1 MIKNIRPKRAC
12 SLLRRV
18 FGVGARARSS
28 RPARKLTLAALVL
41 AVATF
46 GVVPTVA
53 QAQQDC
59 AAISALTLT
68 SDTPGVLDVSW
79 DAPTGAAPT
88 DYRVNWARSGEDYP
102 PWTDDTANLHPT
114 TTSQQLT
121 DLDEGVEYKV
131 RVRARYH
138 DGARAKNPCSGPW
151 AETTRQ
157 VAAQPVV
164 PVQQPVV
171 PVQQPVVQVQ
181 QDDGAISALT
191 LTSDTP
197 GTLDVSWD
205 APTGAAPTDYRVN
218 WARSGEDYPPWT
230 DNTANLHPTTTSQ
243 QLTDL
248 DEDVE
253 YKVRVRARYH
263 DGPWSGPWA
272 EATRQVA
279 SQPSPVVRSA
289 DDPPVTLEPPE
300 LTVIEP
306 DDPDDPLVAP
316 QQSTDGPVIELD
328 TDEPDDPPVTL
339 EPPQLTVIEPDTDD
353 ADDPDDPLVALQQS
367 DGSVSEP
374 ADGDLPADTTTDGL
388 LIVDGNGVTGRH
400 TDNVTDRHLDSD
412 GNRHH
417 SISPHLYSA
426 EDVDWYAV
434 DLEVDVYYQFD
445 VKHNGGNLP
454 VFRLK
459 IYDSAGNPAMVT
471 TGIGDDERQV
481 ASDNNFGVPGN
492 LPDQRNALPFTTTT
506 AGRYYVSISA
516 PKGGIAP
523 DRVYTLSVQSDDHP
537 NDPTTTADVAVGGSI
552 RTYIM
557 RTWANA
563 SSTDTDDADAIKV
576 ALQANTRYRFVWDV
590 ACLHEGA
597 IGIFNRDS
605 EIFVD
610 ASISRETDGWC
621 TDLTVEFTPPVGGD
635 YFISVT
641 ARGSDF
647 PGKSRYAFQGVWG
660 TLTVIGPGLTVRFGD
675 GSYTA
680 TEGGTE
686 ATVEVILSEDPER
699 PVTVPLE
706 VTELGGAT
714 AGDYTGLP
722 ESVTFTAGQTTTS
735 FIVTAV
741 DDTADD
747 DDESIRIGF
756 GTPPAGVTA
765 ASPDSTTVSLADN
778 DYPEELTVRFGDGPY
793 TATEGGTEAT
803 VEVILSEDPERPVTV
818 PLEVTELG
826 GATAGDYTELPESV
840 TFTAGQTTASFMVTA
855 VDDTANDDDESIR
868 IGFGTLPAGV
878 TAASPDST
886 TVSLAD
892 NDYPELTVRF
902 GDGPY
907 TATEGGTEA
916 TVEVILSED
925 PERTVSVT
933 VQAALG
939 TALTEGDFTLNSAQ
953 ATSTQVTFTA
963 EQTTATFTVA
973 AVDDILN
980 EGEEELLLKFGTLPP
995 GVTEGIP
1002 FLAFVTVV
1010 DNDLQPV
1017 TVRFDAASYTATE
1030 GGSAA
1035 TVLVRLSE
1043 DPERPVTVPLEV
1055 TELVGATA
1063 GDYTGLPESVTFN
1076 AGDTSTSFMVT
1087 AVDDTV
1093 DDDGESI
1100 TIGFGTPL
1108 PTAVTA
1114 ADPETTTV
1122 SLADNDNSPA
1132 RGDPLPRGERKV
1144 GATLTADTSGIT
1156 DADGLT
1162 GVVLAYRWQHV
1173 DGGTPADITGAMSDT
1188 YTLTADDLG
1197 KRIQLQVQFTDD
1209 NNSTETLTGPATS
1222 LVVAE
1227 PRLLVGNF
1235 DSQSGVNSTL
1245 DRSNGFV
1252 TGTHPLGY
1260 AIDSIQ
1266 MKRNRTTSV
1275 SSAFGEFHLYDSTVN
1290 SDRLLRKPASR
1301 LVTVTGP
1308 DRVSDNTLTFAPSKV
1323 KLDPDT
1329 TYHAVLTRSQGGMI
1343 GCNLAGSGLDSGSLA
1358 GFSIIPRSY
1367 QYQGSGGWLG
1377 ACGLKI
1383 HGFELVSSSF
1393 VERVEFTSSPALAG
1407 MYATGEAIEATV
1419 TLSEAVTFADP
1430 SPVLLL
1436 QVGDNEREM
1445 AYVAS
1450 ASTATSWVFRYTVA
1464 AGDRDDGGVSLERNA
1479 LRGHAD
1485 ADLSHR
1491 GIGDDRTRRVNA
1503 TPLVVSRRVTS
1514 RPVAPSWYGPGEK
1527 IEFTVEFS
1535 LPVTV
1540 SGDPELEFNVTTP
1553 AGGERATYESGS
1565 GTTELV
1571 FSYTVGTGD
1580 DDSDG
1585 IWWGADS
1592 LLLDGGDSITGVY
1605 NSVAAVLDHSQVG
1618 FLTSHRIDQNPR
1630 AVSQKVTSDPTHG
1643 TNSDTYGAGD
1653 IITFEVVFNQ
1663 TVTVTG
1669 APQLRFSV
1677 TGPGDEYADYTGGS
1691 GTNTL
1696 AFSYTVLA
1704 TETDPDGIYLY
1715 RNPLTLETGESILG
1729 TANNLPPEGDIG
1741 KEGPLSGHKIDGSIT
1756 N

>member
-1 MIKNIRPKRAC
+1 MTVSLWRWPTVRAITWSRSRAIATFRVYAMIVLYERLWTGGVCKVVMENIRPKRAC
-12 SLLRRV
+12 GLLRRIC
-18 FGVGARARSS
+18 GVGAR
-28 RPARKLTLAALVL
+28 ARKLTLAALVL

-79 DAPTGAAPT
+79 YAPTGAAPT

-102 PWTDDTANLHPT
+102 PWTDDTANHHPT

-131 RVRARYH
+131 RVRARYY

-151 AETTRQ
+151 AEATRQ
-157 VAAQPVV
+157 VAT
-164 PVQQPVV
+164 
-171 PVQQPVVQVQ
+171 QPVVQVQ
-181 QDDGAISALT
+181 QDDGSISALT

-197 GTLDVSWD
+197 GVLDVSWD

-230 DNTANLHPTTTSQ
+230 DDTANHQPTTTSQ

-248 DEDVE
+248 DEGVE

-279 SQPSPVVRSA
+279 SEPPPVVRSA
-289 DDPPVTLEPPE
+289 VDPPVTLAPSQ

-306 DDPDDPLVAP
+306 DDPDDP
-316 QQSTDGPVIELD
+316 
-328 TDEPDDPPVTL
+328 DDPP
-339 EPPQLTVIEPDTDD
+339 
-353 ADDPDDPLVALQQS
+353 VALQQS

-374 ADGDLPADTTTDGL
+374 ADGDLPADTTTTGL
-388 LIVDGNGVTGRH
+388 LIVNGNGVTGRH
-400 TDNVTDRHLDSD
+400 TDNVTHRHLNSD
-412 GNRHH
+412 GERYHFIH
-417 SISPHLYSA
+417 PHLYSA

-434 DLEVDVYYQFD
+434 DLQANVYYQFD
-445 VKHNGGNLP
+445 VKTGGNLP
-454 VFRLK
+454 VYRLK
-459 IYDSAGNPAMVT
+459 IYDSAGNPVMVT
-471 TGIGDDERQV
+471 VGTGMNERQV
-481 ASDNNFGVPGN
+481 AVDNNYGVGGLRN
-492 LPDQRNALPFTTTT
+492 SHSDLLNALPFTTTM
-506 AGRYYVSISA
+506 AGTYYVSIQGQW
-516 PKGGIAP
+516 GGIAP
-523 DRVYTLSVQSDDHP
+523 NRVYTLSVQSDDHP

-557 RTWANA
+557 RTETNA
-563 SSTDTDDADAIKV
+563 SSTSTSDTDWVKV
-576 ALQANTRYRFVWDV
+576 ALVAGTRYRFVWDV
-590 ACLHEGA
+590 ACLHEGV
-597 IGIFNRDS
+597 IGIRDS
-605 EIFVD
+605 EILVE

-647 PGKSRYAFQGVWG
+647 PEVPRYPFKGVWG

-722 ESVTFTAGQTTTS
+722 ESVTFTAGQTTAS
-735 FIVTAV
+735 FMVTAV

-756 GTPPAGVTA
+756 GTLPTAVTA
-765 ASPDSTTVSLADN
+765 ASPDSTTVSLVDN
-778 DYPEELTVRFGDGPY
+778 DLQPVTVRFGDGPY

-826 GATAGDYTELPESV
+826 GATAGDYTGLPESV
-840 TFTAGQTTASFMVTA
+840 TFNAGQTTASFMVTA
-855 VDDTANDDDESIR
+855 VDDTVDDDDESIR

-892 NDYPELTVRF
+892 ND
-902 GDGPY
+902 
-907 TATEGGTEA
+907 
-916 TVEVILSED
+916 
-925 PERTVSVT
+925 
-933 VQAALG
+933 
-939 TALTEGDFTLNSAQ
+939 
-953 ATSTQVTFTA
+953 
-963 EQTTATFTVA
+963 
-973 AVDDILN
+973 
-980 EGEEELLLKFGTLPP
+980 
-995 GVTEGIP
+995 
-1002 FLAFVTVV
+1002 
-1010 DNDLQPV
+1010 
-1017 TVRFDAASYTATE
+1017 
-1030 GGSAA
+1030 
-1035 TVLVRLSE
+1035 
-1043 DPERPVTVPLEV
+1043 
-1055 TELVGATA
+1055 
-1063 GDYTGLPESVTFN
+1063 
-1076 AGDTSTSFMVT
+1076 
-1087 AVDDTV
+1087 
-1093 DDDGESI
+1093 
-1100 TIGFGTPL
+1100 
-1108 PTAVTA
+1108 
-1114 ADPETTTV
+1114 
-1122 SLADNDNSPA
+1122 NSPA
-1132 RGDPLPRGERKV
+1132 QGAPLPRGERKV

-1235 DSQSGVNSTL
+1235 DSQAGLNSGS

-1266 MKRNRTTSV
+1266 MKRNPTNFV
-1275 SSAFGEFHLYDSTVN
+1275 SSAFGEFRLYDSTVN

-1308 DRVSDNTLTFAPSKV
+1308 DRVSGNTLTFAPSKV

-1329 TYHAVLTRSQGGMI
+1329 TYHAVLTRSQGGAI

-1367 QYQGSGGWLG
+1367 LYQGTTYQNP
-1377 ACGLKI
+1377 CGLKI
-1383 HGFELVSSSF
+1383 RGFELVSSSF
-1393 VERVEFTSSPALAG
+1393 VERVEFTSSPALTG

-1419 TLSEAVTFADP
+1419 TLSEAVMFADP

-1436 QVGDNEREM
+1436 QVGANEREM

-1479 LRGHAD
+1479 LRGYAD

-1503 TPLVVSRRVTS
+1503 APLVVSRRVTS
-1514 RPVAPSWYGPGEK
+1514 SPVAPSWYGPGEK
-1527 IEFTVEFS
+1527 IKFTVEFS

-1553 AGGERATYESGS
+1553 AGVNERATYASGS

-1592 LLLDGGDSITGVY
+1592 LKLGIGDSITGDY
-1605 NSVAAVLDHSQVG
+1605 NGVAAVLDHSQVG
-1618 FLTSHRIDQNPR
+1618 FLTSHKIDQNPR

-1669 APQLRFSV
+1669 EPQLRISV

-1741 KEGPLSGHKIDGSIT
+1741 REGPLSGHKIDGSIT

>member
-1 MIKNIRPKRAC
+1 MKNIRPEQAWG
-12 SLLRRV
+12 LLCRI
-18 FGVGARARSS
+18 FGVGARARGS

-41 AVATF
+41 AVAAF
-46 GVVPTVA
+46 GGVPAAA

-68 SDTPGVLDVSW
+68 GDTSGVLDVSW
-79 DAPTGAAPT
+79 DAPTGAVPT
-88 DYRVNWARSGEDYP
+88 DYRVNWARSGEGYP
-102 PWTDDTANLHPT
+102 SWTDNAANLHPT

-121 DLDEGVEYKV
+121 GLDEGVEYKV
-131 RVRARYH
+131 RVRARYY
-138 DGARAKNPCSGPW
+138 DGARAENPCSGPW
-151 AETTRQ
+151 AEATRQ
-157 VAAQPVV
+157 VAAQPVAQ
-164 PVQQPVV
+164 VQQPVV
-171 PVQQPVVQVQ
+171 QVQQPVVQVQ

-218 WARSGEDYPPWT
+218 WARSGEDYPSWT

-243 QLTDL
+243 QLTGL
-248 DEDVE
+248 DEGVE

-263 DGPWSGPWA
+263 DGADADSPWSGPWA

-279 SQPSPVVRSA
+279 AQPSSGVRSD
-289 DDPPVTLEPPE
+289 DDPPVTLEPPK
-300 LTVIEP
+300 
-306 DDPDDPLVAP
+306 
-316 QQSTDGPVIELD
+316 
-328 TDEPDDPPVTL
+328 
-339 EPPQLTVIEPDTDD
+339 LTVIEPDTDD
-353 ADDPDDPLVALQQS
+353 PDDPDVPLVALQQS

-374 ADGDLPADTTTDGL
+374 ADGDLPADTSTTGV

-400 TDNVTDRHLDSD
+400 TDNVTDRNLDND

-417 SISPHLYSA
+417 SISRHVYAA

-434 DLEVDVYYQFD
+434 DLEANTFYQFD
-445 VKHNGGNLP
+445 VKTGGNLP

-459 IYDSAGNPAMVT
+459 IYDSAGNPVMVT
-471 TGIGDDERQV
+471 FGTGMNERQV
-481 ASDNNFGVPGN
+481 AVDNHFGVTGGSGG
-492 LPDQRNALPFTTTT
+492 LRESHSDLYNALPFRPAT
-506 AGRYYVSISA
+506 AGRYYVSIAA
-516 PKGGIAP
+516 PNGGIAP
-523 DRVYTLSVQSDDHP
+523 NRVYTLSVQSDDYS
-537 NDPTTTADVAVGGSI
+537 DSSIDTTAVVAVGGSI
-552 RTYIM
+552 STYIM
-557 RTWANA
+557 RTRTNA
-563 SSTDTDDADAIKV
+563 SWSSTEDSDAVKV
-576 ALQANTRYRFVWDV
+576 ALVAGTRYRIVWDV
-590 ACLHEGA
+590 ACLHEGM
-597 IGIFNRDS
+597 ITSIFGPTGV
-605 EIFVD
+605 IPVA
-610 ASISRETDGWC
+610 ASIDRETDGWC
-621 TDLTVEFTPPVGGD
+621 TDLTYEFTPPTSGD
-635 YFISVT
+635 YFIVVT

-647 PGKSRYAFQGVWG
+647 PKNGPTNPGRYPFKGVWG
-660 TLTVIGPGLTVRFGD
+660 TLTVIGPGLTVRFD
-675 GSYTA
+675 AASYTA
-680 TEGGTE
+680 TEGGTA
-686 ATVEVILSEDPER
+686 ATVLVRLSEDPER
-699 PVTVPLE
+699 TVTVPLE

-722 ESVTFTAGQTTTS
+722 ESVTFTAGQTTAS

-826 GATAGDYTELPESV
+826 GATAGDYTGLPESV
-840 TFTAGQTTASFMVTA
+840 TFTAGQTTASFIVTA

-868 IGFGTLPAGV
+868 IGFGTPLPTAV
-878 TAASPDST
+878 TAASPYST
-886 TVSLAD
+886 TVSL
-892 NDYPELTVRF
+892 
-902 GDGPY
+902 
-907 TATEGGTEA
+907 
-916 TVEVILSED
+916 
-925 PERTVSVT
+925 
-933 VQAALG
+933 
-939 TALTEGDFTLNSAQ
+939 
-953 ATSTQVTFTA
+953 
-963 EQTTATFTVA
+963 
-973 AVDDILN
+973 
-980 EGEEELLLKFGTLPP
+980 
-995 GVTEGIP
+995 
-1002 FLAFVTVV
+1002 V

-1030 GGSAA
+1030 GGTAA
-1035 TVLVRLSE
+1035 TVEVILSE
-1043 DPERPVTVPLEV
+1043 DPERTVTVPLEV
-1055 TELVGATA
+1055 TELGGATA
-1063 GDYTGLPESVTFN
+1063 GDYTELPESVTFN
-1076 AGDTSTSFMVT
+1076 AGDTSTTFIVT
-1087 AVDDTV
+1087 AANDTV

-1114 ADPETTTV
+1114 ASPETTTV

-1132 RGDPLPRGERKV
+1132 QGDPLPRGERKV

-1209 NNSTETLTGPATS
+1209 NNSAETLTGPATS

-1235 DSQSGVNSTL
+1235 DPQAGLNSGS

-1266 MKRNRTTSV
+1266 MKRNPTNFV
-1275 SSAFGEFHLYDSTVN
+1275 SSAFGEFRLYDSTVN

-1308 DRVSDNTLTFAPSKV
+1308 DRVSGNTLTFAPSKV

-1329 TYHAVLTRSQGGMI
+1329 TYHAVLTRSQGGAI

-1367 QYQGSGGWLG
+1367 VYQGTTFQNP
-1377 ACGLKI
+1377 CGLRI

-1419 TLSEAVTFADP
+1419 TLSEAVMFADP

-1436 QVGDNEREM
+1436 QVGANEREM

-1479 LRGHAD
+1479 LRGYAD

-1503 TPLVVSRRVTS
+1503 APLVVSRRVTS

-1527 IEFTVEFS
+1527 IEFTVGFS

-1553 AGGERATYESGS
+1553 AGVNERATYESGS

-1580 DDSDG
+1580 DDPDG

-1592 LLLDGGDSITGVY
+1592 LKLDIGDSITGDY
-1605 NSVAAVLDHSQVG
+1605 NGVAAVLDHSQVG
-1618 FLTSHRIDQNPR
+1618 FLTGHKIDQNPR
-1630 AVSQKVTSDPTHG
+1630 AVSQTVTSDPTHG

-1669 APQLRFSV
+1669 EPQLRFSV

-1741 KEGPLSGHKIDGSIT
+1741 KEGSLSGHKIDGSIT